1 MPECQLSRAIKAL
14 GLLRILQDAP
24 CIPSTSPRSSA
35 NFPLLPAATIPFSL
49 FSFFLLFSTES
60 FHRFV
65 PIISKPLRFQIFLK
79 GKNNTLSLSLST
91 QVKRQKLTHECRSQ
105 LFTMNSR
112 IRERLSKLLPDE
124 TSPFKLRITNR
135 PGARRITI
143 SLANVG
149 NV

>member
-35 NFPLLPAATIPFSL
+35 NFPLLPAATTPFSL

-79 GKNNTLSLSLST
+79 KQHSLSLSLST
-91 QVKRQKLTHECRSQ
+91 QIKRQKLTHECRSQ

-112 IRERLSKLLPDE
+112 IRERLSKLLSDE

>member
-35 NFPLLPAATIPFSL
+35 NFPLLPAATTPFSL
-49 FSFFLLFSTES
+49 FSFFFTF
-60 FHRFV
+60 FHRIFS
-65 PIISKPLRFQIFLK
+65 PIRTDYFQTSPFSNIFK
-79 GKNNTLSLSLST
+79 RKKTTLSLSLST
-91 QVKRQKLTHECRSQ
+91 QIKRQKLTHECRSQ
-105 LFTMNSR
+105 LFTINSR

-124 TSPFKLRITNR
+124 TSSFKSRITNR

-143 SLANVG
+143 SLG

>member
-35 NFPLLPAATIPFSL
+35 NFPLLPAATTPFSL

-91 QVKRQKLTHECRSQ
+91 QIKRQKLTHECRSQ

-124 TSPFKLRITNR
+124 TSSFKLRITNR
-135 PGARRITI
+135 PG
-143 SLANVG
+143 G
-149 NV
+149 